1 MYSPIFSESFPINK
15 AYTNKA
21 IVLSFF
27 LYLNRR
33 RDGETTVMERGERDR
48 EALQLKAR
56 VTWRHDLSVTAR
68 LQSKP
73 SFD

>member
-1 MYSPIFSESFPINK
+1 
-15 AYTNKA
+15 
-21 IVLSFF
+21 
-27 LYLNRR
+27 
-33 RDGETTVMERGERDR
+33 MERGERDR
-48 EALQLKAR
+48 DALQLEAR